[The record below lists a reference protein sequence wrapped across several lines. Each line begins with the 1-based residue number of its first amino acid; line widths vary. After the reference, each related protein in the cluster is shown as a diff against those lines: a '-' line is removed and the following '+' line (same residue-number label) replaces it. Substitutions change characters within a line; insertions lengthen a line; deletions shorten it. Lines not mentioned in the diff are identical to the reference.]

1 MNGISYLFKSSFGD
15 EPLKNNQLRKLNL
28 KQAVIRE
35 LYYNKQQSIHNLS
48 KTIKMSTPTIT
59 RTLEEL
65 VEEGLAREIGIGKS
79 TGGRRPSIF
88 GLNPSSRYVMGI
100 DLERYFIRMGIF
112 DFDNKPVSEIHE
124 LNEGL
129 DTHPDIMG
137 FITEKVHELLELHNI
152 DRDKLLGIGIS
163 LPGLIDLKSGISYT
177 YLHTGRPAAKEL
189 MELTGLPVFLEQDTR
204 TMAWGEQAFGL
215 ARGHQNVLCLNIGS
229 GIGLSMILN
238 GEIYT
243 GHSGYAGEFGH
254 IQIEP
259 NGQLCHCG
267 KIGCIETVASGKVL
281 INRAKKDLAEGAT
294 SHISEMV
301 QNDLSKISIKV
312 ILEAAKSG
320 DQYAIDLIA
329 KIGEALGKGIAT
341 LVHLYNPELIILG
354 GEMSKAADFLVSPIE
369 SNLNIYTISRIR
381 KDATIV
387 ASELGDNARLM
398 GTVALVMNKIFF
410 SKF

>member
-1 MNGISYLFKSSFGD
+1 MKGLNYLFKPIIGA

-28 KQAVIRE
+28 KQSVIRE
-35 LYYNKQQSIHNLS
+35 LYYNKQLSIHNLG

-59 RTLEEL
+59 RAIDEL
-65 VEEGLAREIGIGKS
+65 VSDEMVREIGIGES
-79 TGGRRPSIF
+79 TGGRRPSIY
-88 GLNPSSRYVMGI
+88 GLNPASRYVMGI

-129 DTHPDIMG
+129 DTHPDILG
-137 FITEKVHELLELHNI
+137 FITEKVFELIEAYNI
-152 DRDKLLGIGIS
+152 DREKLLGIGIS
-163 LPGLIDLKSGISYT
+163 LPGLIDVKSGISYT
-177 YLHTGRPAAKEL
+177 YLNTGTPTAKEL
-189 MELTGLPVFLEQDTR
+189 MDRLGLPVFVEQDTR

-215 ARGHQNVLCLNIGS
+215 AHGHENVLCLNVGS

-238 GEIYT
+238 GKIYT
-243 GHSGYAGEFGH
+243 GHSGYSGEFGH

-281 INRAKKDLAEGAT
+281 ISRAKRDLAEGAN
-294 SHISEMV
+294 SRISEMV
-301 QNDLSKISIKV
+301 HNDLNKVNIKI
-312 ILEAAKSG
+312 ILEAAKAG
-320 DQYAIDLIA
+320 DQYAIDLLA
-329 KIGEALGKGIAT
+329 KIGEALGKGIST
-341 LVHLYNPELIILG
+341 LIHLFNPELIILG
-354 GEMSKAADFLVSPIE
+354 GEMSKAADYLVSPIE
-369 SNLNIYTISRIR
+369 SNLNIFTISRIR

-398 GTVALVMNKIFF
+398 GTVALVMHKIFY
-410 SKF
+410 

>member
-1 MNGISYLFKSSFGD
+1 MKGINYLFKPLIGE

-28 KQAVIRE
+28 KQSVIRE
-35 LYYNKQQSIHNLS
+35 LYYNKQLSIHNLG

-59 RTLEEL
+59 RAIDEL
-65 VEEGLAREIGIGKS
+65 VSDEMVREIGIGES
-79 TGGRRPSIF
+79 TGGRRPSIY
-88 GLNPSSRYVMGI
+88 GLNPASRYVMGI

-129 DTHPDIMG
+129 DTYPDILG
-137 FITEKVHELLELHNI
+137 FITEKVFELIEAYNI
-152 DRDKLLGIGIS
+152 DREKLLGIGIS
-163 LPGLIDLKSGISYT
+163 LPGLIDVKSGISYT
-177 YLHTGRPAAKEL
+177 YLNTGKPTAKEL
-189 MELTGLPVFLEQDTR
+189 MDRLGLPVFVEQDTR

-215 ARGHQNVLCLNIGS
+215 AKGHDNVLCLNVGS

-238 GEIYT
+238 GKIYT

-281 INRAKKDLAEGAT
+281 ISRAKKDLAEGAT
-294 SHISEMV
+294 SHITEMV
-301 QNDLSKISIKV
+301 QNDLSKVNIKV
-312 ILEAAKSG
+312 ILEAAKVG
-320 DQYAIDLIA
+320 DQYAIDLLA
-329 KIGEALGKGIAT
+329 KIGEALGKGIST
-341 LVHLYNPELIILG
+341 LIHLYNPELIILG
-354 GEMSKAADFLVSPIE
+354 GEMSKAADYLVSPIE
-369 SNLNIYTISRIR
+369 SNLNIYTIARIR

-398 GTVALVMNKIFF
+398 GTVALVMNKIFY
-410 SKF
+410 

>member
-1 MNGISYLFKSSFGD
+1 MKGINYLFKPLVGE

-28 KQAVIRE
+28 KQSVIRE
-35 LYYNKQQSIHNLS
+35 LYYNKQLSIHNLG

-59 RTLEEL
+59 RAIDEL
-65 VEEGLAREIGIGKS
+65 ITDEMVREIGIGES
-79 TGGRRPSIF
+79 TGGRRPSIY
-88 GLNPSSRYVMGI
+88 GLVPTSRYVMGI

-129 DTHPDIMG
+129 DTHPDILG
-137 FITEKVHELLELHNI
+137 FITEKVFELLQAYNI
-152 DRDKLLGIGIS
+152 DREKLLGIGIS
-163 LPGLIDLKSGISYT
+163 LPGLIDVKSGISYT
-177 YLHTGRPAAKEL
+177 YLNTGTPIAKEL
-189 MELTGLPVFLEQDTR
+189 MDRLGLPVFVEQDTR

-215 ARGHQNVLCLNIGS
+215 ARGHENVLCLNVGS

-238 GEIYT
+238 GKIYT
-243 GHSGYAGEFGH
+243 GHSGYSGEFGH

-281 INRAKKDLAEGAT
+281 ISRARKDLSGGAT
-294 SHISEMV
+294 SRISEMV
-301 QNDLSKISIKV
+301 QNDWNKVNIKI
-312 ILEAAKSG
+312 ILEAAKAG
-320 DQYAIDLIA
+320 DQYAIDLLA
-329 KIGEALGKGIAT
+329 KIGEALGKGIST
-341 LVHLYNPELIILG
+341 LIHLYNPELIILG
-354 GEMSKAADFLVSPIE
+354 GEMSKAADYLVSPIE
-369 SNLNIYTISRIR
+369 SNLNIFTIARIR

-398 GTVALVMNKIFF
+398 GTVALVMNKIFY
-410 SKF
+410 

>member
-1 MNGISYLFKSSFGD
+1 MKGINYLFKPIIGE

-28 KQAVIRE
+28 KQSVIRE
-35 LYYNKQQSIHNLS
+35 LYYNKQLSIHNLG

-59 RTLEEL
+59 RAIDEL
-65 VEEGLAREIGIGKS
+65 VTNEMVKEIGIGES
-79 TGGRRPSIF
+79 TGGRRPSIY
-88 GLNPSSRYVMGI
+88 GLNPTSRYVMGI

-129 DTHPDIMG
+129 DTHPDILG
-137 FITEKVHELLELHNI
+137 FITEKVFELIEAYNI
-152 DRDKLLGIGIS
+152 DREKLLGIGIS
-163 LPGLIDLKSGISYT
+163 LPGLIDVKSGISYT
-177 YLHTGRPAAKEL
+177 YLNTGTPTAKEL
-189 MELTGLPVFLEQDTR
+189 MDRLGLPVFVEQDTR

-215 ARGHQNVLCLNIGS
+215 ARGHENVLCLNVGS

-238 GEIYT
+238 GKIYT
-243 GHSGYAGEFGH
+243 GHSGYSGEFGH

-281 INRAKKDLAEGAT
+281 ISRAKKELSEGAS
-294 SHISEMV
+294 SHITEMV
-301 QNDLSKISIKV
+301 QNDLSKVNIKV
-312 ILEAAKSG
+312 ILEAAKVG
-320 DQYAIDLIA
+320 DQYAIDLLA
-329 KIGEALGKGIAT
+329 KIGEALGKGIST
-341 LVHLYNPELIILG
+341 LIHLYNPELIILG
-354 GEMSKAADFLVSPIE
+354 GEMSKAADYLVSPIE
-369 SNLNIYTISRIR
+369 SNLNIFTIARIR

-398 GTVALVMNKIFF
+398 GTVALVMNKIFY
-410 SKF
+410 